1 MYFAFLDMIDSVN
14 GFMLRGGPVLWIIA
28 WLLLVK
34 WSLVFERVW
43 YLNTTH
49 KANVKATLAA
59 WNARSDTK
67 SWSAHQIRTMMIS
80 KISLD
85 VRNTLPIIE
94 VLVTICP
101 LLGLIGTVTGMIEVF
116 FVMAVTGGGDAK
128 SMAGGVSKAP
138 SGQAVVG
145 FVLWAVQLQLTAVL
159 ISVHVGAVLLG
170 SLVWSSWSPTAHTP
184 LEWRQS

>member
-1 MYFAFLDMIDSVN
+1 MYFAFLDIIDSVTL
-14 GFMLRGGPVLWIIA
+14 FMSRGGPVLTFIA
-28 WLLLVK
+28 ALLLVK
-34 WSLVFERVW
+34 WSLVFERIW

-49 KANVKATLAA
+49 KANVKNTLAE
-59 WNARSDTK
+59 WNARADTK

-101 LLGLIGTVTGMIEVF
+101 LLGLIGTVTGMINVF

-128 SMAGGVSKAP
+128 SMAGGVSMATIP
-138 SGQAVVG
+138 TMAGM
-145 FVLWAVQLQLTAVL
+145 
-159 ISVHVGAVLLG
+159 VGAISGIFASNYLKAKVDRDLELLEDH
-170 SLVWSSWSPTAHTP
+170 LP
-184 LEWRQS
+184 LSD

>member
-1 MYFAFLDMIDSVN
+1 MYFAFLDITDSVSL
-14 GFMLRGGPVLWIIA
+14 FMERGGPVLNIIA
-28 WLLLVK
+28 MLLLLK
-34 WSLVFERVW
+34 WSLVFERIW

-49 KANVKATLAA
+49 KANVKNTLAA
-59 WNARSDTK
+59 WNARVDTK

-101 LLGLIGTVTGMIEVF
+101 LLGLIGTVTGMINVF

-128 SMAGGVSKAP
+128 SMAGGVSMATIP
-138 SGQAVVG
+138 TMAGM
-145 FVLWAVQLQLTAVL
+145 
-159 ISVHVGAVLLG
+159 VGAISGIFASNYLKAKVDRDMELLEDH
-170 SLVWSSWSPTAHTP
+170 LP
-184 LEWRQS
+184 LSN

>member
-14 GFMLRGGPVLWIIA
+14 GFMLRGGPVLWMIA

-128 SMAGGVSKAP
+128 SMAGGVSKATIP
-138 SGQAVVG
+138 TMAGM
-145 FVLWAVQLQLTAVL
+145 
-159 ISVHVGAVLLG
+159 VGAISGIFAANYLKAKVDRDIELLEDH
-170 SLVWSSWSPTAHTP
+170 LP
-184 LEWRQS
+184 LSN

>member
-1 MYFAFLDMIDSVN
+1 MHLAFLDIIYGVSR
-14 GFMLRGGPVLWIIA
+14 FMERGGPVLTVIA
-28 WLLLVK
+28 MLLLVK
-34 WSLVFERVW
+34 WSLVFERIW

-49 KANVKATLAA
+49 KANVKNTLAE
-59 WNARSDTK
+59 WNARADTK

-101 LLGLIGTVTGMIEVF
+101 LLGLIGTVTGMINVF

-128 SMAGGVSKAP
+128 SMAGGVSMATIP
-138 SGQAVVG
+138 TMAGM
-145 FVLWAVQLQLTAVL
+145 
-159 ISVHVGAVLLG
+159 VGAISGIFASNYLKAKVDRDLELLEDH
-170 SLVWSSWSPTAHTP
+170 LP
-184 LEWRQS
+184 LSD

>member
-1 MYFAFLDMIDSVN
+1 MYFAFLDIIDAVTL
-14 GFMLRGGPVLWIIA
+14 FMERGGPVLTIIA
-28 WLLLVK
+28 MLLLVK
-34 WSLVFERVW
+34 WSLVFERIW

-49 KANVKATLAA
+49 KANVKSTLAE
-59 WNARSDTK
+59 WNARADTK

-101 LLGLIGTVTGMIEVF
+101 LLGLIGTVTGMINVF

-128 SMAGGVSKAP
+128 SMAGGVSMATIP
-138 SGQAVVG
+138 TMAGM
-145 FVLWAVQLQLTAVL
+145 
-159 ISVHVGAVLLG
+159 VGAISGIFASNYLKAKVDRDLELLEDH
-170 SLVWSSWSPTAHTP
+170 LP
-184 LEWRQS
+184 LSD

>member
-1 MYFAFLDMIDSVN
+1 MYFAFLDIIDSVSL
-14 GFMLRGGPVLWIIA
+14 FMERGGPVLNIIA
-28 WLLLVK
+28 MLLLVK
-34 WSLVFERVW
+34 RSLVFERIW

-49 KANVKATLAA
+49 KANVKNTLAA
-59 WNARSDTK
+59 WNARADTK

-101 LLGLIGTVTGMIEVF
+101 LLGLIGTVTGMINVF

-128 SMAGGVSKAP
+128 SMAGGVSMATIP
-138 SGQAVVG
+138 TMAGM
-145 FVLWAVQLQLTAVL
+145 
-159 ISVHVGAVLLG
+159 VGAISGIFASNYLKAKVDRDLELLEDH
-170 SLVWSSWSPTAHTP
+170 LP
-184 LEWRQS
+184 LSD

>member
-1 MYFAFLDMIDSVN
+1 MYFAFLDIIDAVN
-14 GFMLRGGPVLWIIA
+14 AFMLRGGPVLWIIA
-28 WLLLVK
+28 WLLLIK

-128 SMAGGVSKAP
+128 SMAGGVSKATIP
-138 SGQAVVG
+138 TMAGM
-145 FVLWAVQLQLTAVL
+145 
-159 ISVHVGAVLLG
+159 VGAISGIFASNYLKAKVDRDIELLEDH
-170 SLVWSSWSPTAHTP
+170 LP
-184 LEWRQS
+184 LSN

>member
-1 MYFAFLDMIDSVN
+1 MYFAFLDIIDAVN

-128 SMAGGVSKAP
+128 SMAGGVSKATIP
-138 SGQAVVG
+138 TMAGM
-145 FVLWAVQLQLTAVL
+145 
-159 ISVHVGAVLLG
+159 VGAMSGIFASNYLKAKVDRDIELLE
-170 SLVWSSWSPTAHTP
+170 AHLP
-184 LEWRQS
+184 LSN

>member
-14 GFMLRGGPVLWIIA
+14 GFMLRGGPVLWIID

-128 SMAGGVSKAP
+128 SMAGGVSKATIP
-138 SGQAVVG
+138 TMAGM
-145 FVLWAVQLQLTAVL
+145 
-159 ISVHVGAVLLG
+159 VGAISGIFAANYLKAKVDRDIELLEDH
-170 SLVWSSWSPTAHTP
+170 LP
-184 LEWRQS
+184 LSN

>member
-14 GFMLRGGPVLWIIA
+14 GFMLRGGPELWIIA

-34 WSLVFERVW
+34 WSLVLERVW

-128 SMAGGVSKAP
+128 SMAGGVSKATIP
-138 SGQAVVG
+138 TMAGM
-145 FVLWAVQLQLTAVL
+145 
-159 ISVHVGAVLLG
+159 VGAISGIFAANYLKAKVDRDIELLEDH
-170 SLVWSSWSPTAHTP
+170 LP
-184 LEWRQS
+184 LSN

>member
-1 MYFAFLDMIDSVN
+1 MYFAFLDIIDAVTA
-14 GFMLRGGPVLWIIA
+14 FMERGGPVLTIIA
-28 WLLLVK
+28 ALLLVK
-34 WSLVFERVW
+34 WSLVFERIW

-49 KANVKATLAA
+49 KANVKNTLAE
-59 WNARSDTK
+59 WNARADTK

-101 LLGLIGTVTGMIEVF
+101 LLGLIGTVTGMINVF

-128 SMAGGVSKAP
+128 SMAGGVSMATIP
-138 SGQAVVG
+138 TMAGM
-145 FVLWAVQLQLTAVL
+145 
-159 ISVHVGAVLLG
+159 VGAISGIFASNYLKAKVDRDLELLEDH
-170 SLVWSSWSPTAHTP
+170 LP
-184 LEWRQS
+184 LSD

>member
-94 VLVTICP
+94 VLVAICP

-128 SMAGGVSKAP
+128 SMAGGVSKATIP
-138 SGQAVVG
+138 TMAGM
-145 FVLWAVQLQLTAVL
+145 
-159 ISVHVGAVLLG
+159 VGAISGIFAANYLKAKVDRDIELLEDH
-170 SLVWSSWSPTAHTP
+170 LP
-184 LEWRQS
+184 LSN